1 MLICL
6 SLWLDMRGKSCAND
20 LPALLDLYGG
30 VRKRFDKAGLPAP
43 QGAAVAGVLHHQSD
57 LEDDD
62 GEDGGLS
69 LLELDRDGAV
79 WLDGER
85 AGLSLTASGAEFE
98 YVVNAAMSAISGGA
112 HGARGTGRRSE
123 EQLVLLLGTEKD
135 VLPLL
140 AGLER
145 RTVELRRLATL
156 NSIDAVGDDTTLLVE
171 VRSRQRGPSAGLLE
185 VRRLERE
192 IEAFRR
198 GASSRL
204 GAVLKPDVALWF
216 EALQGSG
223 N

>member
-85 AGLSLTASGAEFE
+85 AGLSLTASGEDGGIG
-98 YVVNAAMSAISGGA
+98 YVLDQYAIAISGS
-112 HGARGTGRRSE
+112 TERSMLE

-140 AGLER
+140 VVLEQ
-145 RTVELRRLATL
+145 RTLELCRLEL
-156 NSIDAVGDDTTLLVE
+156 GDDTVGDTALLVE
-171 VRSRQRGPSAGLLE
+171 VRSAAGTWDSAGLLE

-192 IEAFRR
+192 IEAFQP

>member
-1 MLICL
+1 MLVCL

-85 AGLSLTASGAEFE
+85 AGLSLTASGAGKDGFSDIIDG
-98 YVVNAAMSAISGGA
+98 AMSAISG
-112 HGARGTGRRSE
+112 TPGRRSE

-140 AGLER
+140 AVLEQ
-145 RTVELRRLATL
+145 RTVELCRLEL
-156 NSIDAVGDDTTLLVE
+156 GDDTALLVE
-171 VRSRQRGPSAGLLE
+171 VRSAAGTWDSAGLLE

-216 EALQGSG
+216 DALQGSG
-223 N
+223 KHTAGRLSD

>member
-140 AGLER
+140 VVLEQ
-145 RTVELRRLATL
+145 RTLELCRLEL
-156 NSIDAVGDDTTLLVE
+156 GDDTVGDTALLVE
-171 VRSRQRGPSAGLLE
+171 VRSAAGTWDSAGLLE

-192 IEAFRR
+192 IEAFQP